1 MDKTKMDVLDKYFL
15 MHQIEN
21 IILELDG
28 KKRGYL
34 TNDKLEIQIGMWLK
48 LLQLL
53 KDYDEFDKN
62 HKFVFDV
69 ENVGEISDGSHT
81 FNELYAH
88 RASLFAVICNT
99 YPENAWKSWK
109 HHHEENFPMY
119 EDYFIVGVNTPE
131 GQYSYHYHKDWW
143 DKFKVQELEEA
154 PKFDGHQP
162 DDVDRLFSLVEE
174 KNKDE

>member
-15 MHQIEN
+15 IHQIEN

-53 KDYDEFDKN
+53 KDYDEFDKK

-99 YPENAWKSWK
+99 YPENAWKSWE

-162 DDVDRLFSLVEE
+162 DDIDRLFSLVEE

>member
-1 MDKTKMDVLDKYFL
+1 MNKDKMDVLDKYFL
-15 MHQIEN
+15 IRQVEN

-34 TNDKLEIQIGMWLK
+34 TNDKIEIQIGMWLK
-48 LLQLL
+48 LLHLL

-69 ENVGEISDGSHT
+69 ESVGEISDGSHT

-99 YPENAWKSWK
+99 YPENRVALCA
-109 HHHEENFPMY
+109 
-119 EDYFIVGVNTPE
+119 
-131 GQYSYHYHKDWW
+131 YSSLNVCEPSDIS
-143 DKFKVQELEEA
+143 
-154 PKFDGHQP
+154 PT
-162 DDVDRLFSLVEE
+162 FSTSKTNL
-174 KNKDE
+174 

>member
-1 MDKTKMDVLDKYFL
+1 MNKDKIDVLDKYFL
-15 MHQIEN
+15 IKQIEE

-34 TNDKLEIQIGMWLK
+34 TNDKLDIQIGMWLK
-48 LLQLL
+48 LLNML
-53 KDYDEFDKN
+53 KEYDECDKKS
-62 HKFVFDV
+62 KFVFDV
-69 ENVGEISDGSHT
+69 ESIGEVSDGSHT

-99 YPENAWKSWK
+99 YPDKAWKSWK
-109 HHHEENFPMY
+109 HHHEEDFPMY

-162 DDVDRLFSLVEE
+162 DDIDRLFSLLEE
-174 KNKDE
+174 KNEDE

>member
-1 MDKTKMDVLDKYFL
+1 MDKNKMDVLDKYFL
-15 MHQIEN
+15 IHQIED

-34 TNDKLEIQIGMWLK
+34 TNDKLDIQIGMWLK

-53 KDYDEFDKN
+53 KDYDEIDKN

-109 HHHEENFPMY
+109 HHHEEKFPMY

-143 DKFKVQELEEA
+143 DKFKIQELEEA

-162 DDVDRLFSLVEE
+162 DDIDRLFSLVEE

>member
-1 MDKTKMDVLDKYFL
+1 MDKNKMDVLDKYFL
-15 MHQIEN
+15 IHQIEN

-34 TNDKLEIQIGMWLK
+34 TNDKLDIQIGMWLK

-53 KDYDEFDKN
+53 KDYDELDKN

-109 HHHEENFPMY
+109 HHHEEKFPMY

-143 DKFKVQELEEA
+143 DKFKIQELEEA

-162 DDVDRLFSLVEE
+162 DDIDRLFSLVEE